1 MKAIW
6 RIAVI
11 AESDDTGRLAFW
23 KGVQIGK

>member
-11 AESDDTGRLAFW
+11 VESDNTGRLAFW
-23 KGVQIGK
+23 KGVQIEK